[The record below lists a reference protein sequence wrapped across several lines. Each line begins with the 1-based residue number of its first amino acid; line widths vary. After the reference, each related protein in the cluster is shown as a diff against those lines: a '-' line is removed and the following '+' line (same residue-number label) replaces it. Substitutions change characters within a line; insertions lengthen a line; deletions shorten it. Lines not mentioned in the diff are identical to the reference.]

1 MVELA
6 ALSCHVFVVEPLRLV
21 AAGLMSRVT
30 LNARETVSRV
40 CTERTLSDLSS
51 SLTRIRVNRGVDSR
65 GSIAAIVTLLRV
77 EAFRALD
84 TDEYPAVHSRSRFP
98 LRGLAVPGEA
108 LAVSHVV
115 TRRR

>member
-1 MVELA
+1 M
-6 ALSCHVFVVEPLRLV
+6 FVVKPSRVV
-21 AAGLMSRVT
+21 AAGLTSRVT
-30 LNARETVSRV
+30 LNACETVSRV
-40 CTERTLSDLSS
+40 CTEDTLS
-51 SLTRIRVNRGVDSR
+51 G
-65 GSIAAIVTLLRV
+65 
-77 EAFRALD
+77 